1 MRRIARPA
9 ALVAVSALVLGLTAC
24 SHQPTPDSAVA
35 KFLDGWRSG
44 HFASDLT
51 ITSADGAALGGD
63 EVASKIKTL
72 AGDLAPTPPTLKA
85 GKPTVS
91 KNDASAPIDVSWSIG
106 GAVWSYRTTLRL
118 TFDKDKWRP
127 IWEPAVFAPQV
138 SDGDKIAVKSTPAAR
153 GDILDGSGVPI
164 FTSQTVVD
172 VGVDP
177 GLVKDAAALTKAL
190 DDAFKSAHVDV
201 DVTDLPARIKAGKSG
216 QFIEVVLLRDSVY
229 QQIRSR
235 VHDLDGTVFHSST
248 RSLGLTSTFARAL
261 LGTVGEVTKERMDA
275 KPGSYRLGDLVGYGG
290 LQEAYD
296 ERLRGTS
303 GVTVT
308 IPGKPNGN
316 GGTEA
321 DKILFQKEPVA
332 GKPLKTTLD
341 IKTQQA
347 ADGALAG
354 SAQPAA
360 IVAIRIS
367 DGSILAV
374 ANGPGAANL
383 NLALTA
389 QVPPGSMFKAI
400 TATNL
405 LEAGKVNVNTP
416 VECSPTLNVNGRIF
430 KNAEGE
436 TPGTYPLHTDFAVSC
451 NTAFARLAPQLGPT
465 GLRDTAAVLGI
476 GIPWDLGI
484 NAFTGKVSA
493 NGDQTEQ
500 AAAAFGQGTTL
511 VSPVA
516 MAACAAAL
524 ARGQWKQPRL
534 LADPTAAKPAP
545 DGAPLKQS
553 TVDAMH
559 QMMREVVTDG
569 TGKGV
574 KGVPGAPISGK
585 TGTAEHDNNDP
596 TKTHSWFMGFRGDV
610 AFAVF
615 VQDGGMST
623 AAAVP
628 DAGKF
633 FTALG

>member
-9 ALVAVSALVLGLTAC
+9 ALVAVSALVLDLAAC
-24 SHQPTPDSAVA
+24 SHPPTPDSAVA

-51 ITSADGAALGGD
+51 VISADGTALGGD
-63 EVASKIKTL
+63 QVASKIKAL
-72 AGDLAPTPPTLKA
+72 AGDLASTPPTLKA

-106 GAVWSYRTTLRL
+106 GAVWSYQTTLRL

-127 IWEPAVFAPQV
+127 IWAPAVFAPQV
-138 SDGDKIAVKSTPAAR
+138 SEGDQIAVKSAPAPR
-153 GDILDGSGVPI
+153 GEILAGNGQPI
-164 FTSQTVVD
+164 FTNQTVVD

-177 GLVKDAAALTKAL
+177 GQVKDAAALTKAL
-190 DDAFKSAHVDV
+190 ADAFKSAQVDV
-201 DVTDLPARIKAGKSG
+201 DVSDLPARIKAGKSG

-229 QQIRSR
+229 QQVRARI
-235 VHDLDGTVFHSST
+235 HDLDGTVFLSST
-248 RSLGLTSTFARAL
+248 RSLGLTNVFARAL
-261 LGTVGEVTKERMDA
+261 LGTVGEVTKERIDA
-275 KPGSYRLGDLVGYGG
+275 KPGKYRVGDLVGYGG

-296 ERLRGTS
+296 DRLRGTP

-308 IPGKPNGN
+308 IPGKPSGT

-321 DKILFQKEPVA
+321 DKILFQKDPVA
-332 GKPLKTTLD
+332 GQPLKTTLD

-347 ADGALAG
+347 ADAALAG

-360 IVAIRIS
+360 LVAIRIS
-367 DGSILAV
+367 DGAILAV
-374 ANGPGAANL
+374 ANGPGPAGL

-389 QVPPGSMFKAI
+389 QVPPGSMFKAV

-405 LEAGKVNVNTP
+405 LEAGKINVNSP

-484 NAFTGKVSA
+484 NAFTGKVSG

-511 VSPVA
+511 VSPVI

-524 ARGQWKQPRL
+524 SRGQWKQPQL
-534 LADPTAAKPAP
+534 LTDPAPAKPAA
-545 DGAPLKQS
+545 DGAALKQG

-559 QMMREVVTDG
+559 QMLREVVTDG
-569 TGKGV
+569 TGQGV
-574 KGVPGAPISGK
+574 KGVPGAPVSGK

-596 TKTHSWFMGFRGDV
+596 TKTHSWFMGFRGDL

>member
-1 MRRIARPA
+1 MRRITRPT
-9 ALVAVSALVLGLTAC
+9 ALVAVATLVLGLTAC
-24 SHQPTPDSAVA
+24 SHQPAPDSAVT
-35 KFLDGWRSG
+35 KFLDGWRTG

-51 ITSADGAALGGD
+51 IVSADGATLGGD
-63 EVASKIKTL
+63 AVSTKLKTL
-72 AGDLAPTPPTLKA
+72 AGDLAPVAPTLKS
-85 GKPTVS
+85 GKPNVN
-91 KNDASAPIDVSWSIG
+91 KNDATVPIDVSWPIG
-106 GAVWSYRTTLRL
+106 GLNWTYQTTLRL
-118 TFDKDKWRP
+118 SFDKDKWRP

-138 SDGDKIAVKSTPAAR
+138 ADGDKLTVKSTQAAR
-153 GDILDGSGVPI
+153 GDILDGAGQPI

-177 GLVKDAAALTKAL
+177 GLVKDAAGLTKAL
-190 DDAFKSAHVDV
+190 DDAFKSVHVDV
-201 DVTDLPARIKAGKSG
+201 DVSGLPAKIKAGKSG
-216 QFIEVVLLRDSVY
+216 QFIEVVLLRDAIY
-229 QQIRSR
+229 QQIRAR
-235 VHDLDGTVFHSST
+235 IHDLDGTVFHSST
-248 RSLGLTSTFARAL
+248 RSLGLSSVFARAL

-275 KPGSYRLGDLVGYGG
+275 KPGRYRQGDLVGYGG

-296 ERLRGTS
+296 DRLRGTP
-303 GVTVT
+303 GVTVS
-308 IPGKPNGN
+308 IPGKPNAS

-321 DKILFQKEPVA
+321 DRIVFQKDPVA
-332 GKPLKTTLD
+332 GKPVKTTID
-341 IKTQQA
+341 VKTQNA
-347 ADGALAG
+347 ADAALAG

-360 IVAIRIS
+360 LVAIRIS
-367 DGSILAV
+367 DGSVLAV
-374 ANGPGAANL
+374 ANGPGSVNL

-405 LEAGKVNVNTP
+405 LEAGKINMNSP

-476 GIPWDLGI
+476 GVPWDLGI
-484 NAFTGKVSA
+484 NAFSGKVSV
-493 NGDQTEQ
+493 NGDPTEQ

-511 VSPVA
+511 VSPIA

-534 LADPTAAKPAP
+534 LSDPASAKPAA
-545 DGAPLKQS
+545 DGTALKQS